1 MIYLMTE
8 RFIDDDWHMPRNKR
22 TSEGKL
28 KEHLGFSHKK
38 KTFHTLHKMCK
49 SIIHVVIGM

>member
-1 MIYLMTE
+1 MTE